1 MRGRDAIKA
10 TWAIGAWVM
19 ALVLWLAPNTEA
31 HYRFDQIGL
40 AQGLS
45 QSRVVALAEDSNG
58 YMWMGTEAG
67 LNRYDGYSIA
77 PFVTNQPNA
86 GHMTD
91 SRIAALYGGRAG
103 ELWVAT
109 ALGVSVLDIDT
120 NRFVFLAHQDAQPA
134 ELSQQPQLAQAGHR
148 HAQFIEDCHNRV
160 WALRSRHIFSFAQEQ
175 GQWRQTHEA
184 SISVPPAYGAEIG
197 LSARR
202 DANGT
207 LWLADHSSLWRITCQ
222 EPSLELV
229 LQRSWDETNLMPVE
243 SALAIHGDQQ
253 LVWARQ
259 DGMDIIDLNTG
270 LKEGEHSTQSLFGED
285 AAIFG
290 IQNDD
295 EGRIWLLSS
304 MGIDELKPSPLGLGK
319 APSLMRFY
327 TSQPADQDQALRS
340 DESAFSLQM
349 SRDGLVWSQS
359 RHGTVVIDPRSTYA
373 EKMRHDPTRPQSYPS
388 LAPSPW
394 YRLYRDRFGVVW
406 LSGGLSGIALYSAER
421 NRFNRLSNT
430 DWLYQSARSLEV
442 VEVDGARYIWA
453 AWDGSRLNLWR
464 QANNGVYET
473 VSDFGPGHQGMDDQ
487 PWAMMRA
494 MTTTGDGIVWM
505 ASSESIW
512 RADTLAQTLE
522 RVHVFEDYIDH
533 DNYARYANI
542 GLIYDATRHQLI
554 YSHAHHVWSVS
565 LDGSHQIATVERL
578 DWMEEPGN
586 TRSNLSL
593 LQLKD
598 GRLVMG
604 SFSSI
609 KVVDLEQQQVTLH
622 DRGFS
627 ALGQPKQ
634 VTISLSEDE
643 SGFIWLG
650 TRNGLGRYALSK
662 DGQTLER
669 VAWVDEL
676 SGLADAT
683 IYAIAHDH
691 QGAVWVSTNRG
702 VSRILPDANPDGEYA
717 IRNFSVVDGLS
728 SYEFNSRA
736 VKEDGD
742 GNIYLGSVNGLTHFN
757 PADLNDHPRPPDVL
771 LSSVAVN
778 DEPQAL
784 SQTELALSWDFSQ
797 NNLAIAYT
805 GVHFSVLAPNRYAYQ
820 LEGHEGQWVMAGSER
835 TARYSNLPPGRYQF
849 WLRAANLDGIWSEP
863 KKLLAVTIRPPPWAT
878 PAAYVSYM
886 LVLFVLMLLIV
897 WSAVKR
903 QQRLEQLVADRTVEL
918 GQKNELIEAQA
929 TQLQEALEA
938 RTLFFANI
946 SHEFRTPLT
955 LIQTAIEQL
964 DPEGRRPEAR
974 RLARRYLQRL
984 VRLVDQ
990 LLDLSRL
997 RLSGVER
1004 ASTPWSV
1011 NQIVAITVDGFSY
1024 LAEERGI
1031 EFDFLADGDYRTQ
1044 VDQASVEKILLN
1056 LLSNAFKYTPEGGK
1070 VSVSLH
1076 AEPPQVTV
1084 TIKDSGPGIDSAQH
1098 EWIFERFQRIPSQE
1112 TLLKEGAGIGLAL
1125 VKEAASAIG
1134 GSVTLESALDQGS
1147 AFAVHFPGWAATGT
1161 KPGSS
1166 ESSSSESNVQYLSG
1180 NRLQLDRDLLSADGT
1195 EDLIWQQIES
1205 NNANPAEHTLLLVE
1219 DNIDLR
1225 CYLAESLADQWRV
1238 FQAPDGIEAL
1248 EILEK
1253 EEIDVVLSDIMMPKM
1268 DGLSLLEAV
1277 RDNVETSHIPFV
1289 LLSARHDTD
1298 TRVMGLTLAADDF
1311 LTKPFSAEE
1320 IRLKLKN
1327 IVLSRQLLRA
1337 AILRGFGD
1345 EADRHQDKGT
1355 DKQTQKYL
1363 SPRDHK
1369 FLERLNHW
1377 LEEHHAKPDQTVT
1390 DMASSLSVN
1399 ERTLQRKIRALTGL
1413 TPMNFLTQYRLEKGK
1428 AMLRDPS
1435 LSIQEIAFD
1444 LGFNSQ
1450 QAFSRAFKQLFSQ
1463 TPSQQRVRYLNLKQ
1477 GD

>member
-1 MRGRDAIKA
+1 MRGRDTIKG

-19 ALVLWLAPNTEA
+19 ALVLLLAPTTEA

-45 QSRVVALAEDSNG
+45 QSRVIALAEDSNG

-67 LNRYDGYSIA
+67 LNRYDGYSIE
-77 PFVTNQPNA
+77 PFATHQPNA

-91 SRIAALYGGRAG
+91 SRIAALYAGRAG

-109 ALGVSVLDIDT
+109 AFGVSVLDIDT
-120 NRFVFLAHQDAQPA
+120 NQSVFLPHQDARPA
-134 ELSQQPQLAQAGHR
+134 ELSQQPRLAQAGHQ
-148 HAQFIEDCHNRV
+148 HAQFFEDCHNRV

-229 LQRSWDETNLMPVE
+229 LQRSWDEKNLMPVE
-243 SALAIHGDQQ
+243 SALAFHGDEQ

-259 DGMDIIDLNTG
+259 DGMDIINLNTG
-270 LKEGEHSTQSLFGED
+270 LKEGEHSAESVVGE
-285 AAIFG
+285 AVAFLG

-295 EGRIWLLSS
+295 EGRVWLLSS

-319 APSLMRFY
+319 DPSLVRFY
-327 TSQPADQDQALRS
+327 TTQSADQDRVLRS
-340 DESAFSLQM
+340 DESLFSVQI
-349 SRDGLVWSQS
+349 SRDGLLWSQS
-359 RHGTVVIDPRSTYA
+359 RHGTVVIDPRLAYA
-373 EKMRHDPTRPQSYPS
+373 EKMRYDPTRPQSYPAFDS
-388 LAPSPW
+388 SPW

-406 LSGGLSGIALYSAER
+406 LSGGLSGMALYSAER

-442 VEVDGARYIWA
+442 VEVDGARYIWT

-464 QANNGVYET
+464 QANNGVYEKL
-473 VSDFGPGHQGMDDQ
+473 SDFGPGYQDMDDQ
-487 PWAMMRA
+487 PWAMMRS

-512 RADTLAQTLE
+512 RADTRAQTLE

-533 DNYARYANI
+533 DGYSRYSNI
-542 GLIYDATRHQLI
+542 GLIYDAARNQLI
-554 YSHAHHVWSVS
+554 YSHAHDVWSVS
-565 LDGSHQIATVERL
+565 LDGVRQIATVERL

-586 TRSNLSL
+586 ARSNLSL

-609 KVVDLEQQQVTLH
+609 QVVDLEQQQVVIH

-627 ALGQPKQ
+627 ALGRPEQ
-634 VTISLSEDE
+634 VVVSLSEDE
-643 SGFIWLG
+643 AGFIWLG

-662 DGQTLER
+662 DSQTFEQL
-669 VAWVDEL
+669 AWVDEL

-683 IYAIAHDH
+683 IYAIVHDH

-702 VSRILPDANPDGEYA
+702 VSRILPGAKPDVEFA
-717 IRNFSVVDGLS
+717 IRNYSVVDGLS

-736 VKEDGD
+736 VKEDRD
-742 GNIYLGSVNGLTHFN
+742 GNIYLGSVSGLTYFN

-778 DEPQAL
+778 DEPQAV
-784 SQTELALSWDFSQ
+784 SQTELALSLDFSQ

-805 GVHFSVLAPNRYAYQ
+805 GVHFSVLAPNDYAYQ
-820 LEGHEGQWVMAGSER
+820 LEGHEVQWVMAGGER
-835 TARYSNLPPGRYQF
+835 TARYANLPPGRYQF
-849 WLRAANLDGIWSEP
+849 WVRAANLDGIWSDP

-886 LVLFVLMLLIV
+886 LSLLVLLLLITR
-897 WSAVKR
+897 SAVKR

-918 GQKNELIEAQA
+918 GHKNQLIEAQSA
-929 TQLQEALEA
+929 QLQEALEA

-1004 ASTPWSV
+1004 ASAPWSV

-1024 LAEERGI
+1024 LAKERGI

-1084 TIKDSGPGIDSAQH
+1084 IIKDSGPGIDSAQH
-1098 EWIFERFQRIPSQE
+1098 ERIFERFQRIPSQE

-1147 AFAVHFPGWAATGT
+1147 AFAVHFPGWADTGT
-1161 KPGSS
+1161 EPGSS
-1166 ESSSSESNVQYLSG
+1166 ESSAQYLSG
-1180 NRLQLDRDLLSADGT
+1180 NRLQLDRELLSADGT
-1195 EDLIWQQIES
+1195 EDLIGQQIES
-1205 NNANPAEHTLLLVE
+1205 NNTNPGEHTLLVVE

-1225 CYLAESLADQWRV
+1225 RYLTELLADQWRV
-1238 FQAPDGIEAL
+1238 FQAPDGIAAL

-1277 RDNVETSHIPFV
+1277 RDNLETSHIPFV

-1298 TRVMGLTLAADDF
+1298 TRLMGLTLAADDF

-1337 AILRGFGD
+1337 AILRGFSD
-1345 EADRHQDKGT
+1345 EADRNLDKGA
-1355 DKQTQKYL
+1355 DKQTQKHL
-1363 SPRDHK
+1363 CPRDHK

-1377 LEEHHAKPDQTVT
+1377 LAEHHAKPEQTVT

-1428 AMLRDPS
+1428 TMLRDPS

-1450 QAFSRAFKQLFSQ
+1450 QAFSRAFKQHFSQ
-1463 TPSQQRVRYLNLKQ
+1463 TPSQWRVQYFDTKQ